1 MNGFI
6 TRGKP
11 ALHAGD
17 EKVLQH
23 SNAQQGND
31 DGSGWLQM
39 FATPG
44 NSELLYTG

>member
-1 MNGFI
+1 MNGVI
-6 TRGKP
+6 TRGKL

-39 FATPG
+39 FATLNSSIPG
-44 NSELLYTG
+44 SYA